1 MLAAVMDKAPN
12 IFPFVHSNYA
22 ETSHLFWGNR
32 CLQSAEGV
40 QQGDPLGPLF
50 FCLSIQHITTHLK
63 SELSLLYLD
72 DWTVG
77 GLADDVVSD
86 LSVIEQAANE
96 LGLHLNRSKSEA
108 ICHGRE
114 TYDFPSSELPEF
126 KFIHPDQATLLGSP
140 LGNLC
145 SISSAILGKVIN

>member
-1 MLAAVMDKAPN
+1 MDKAPN

-32 CLQSAEGV
+32 YLQSAEGV
-40 QQGDPLGPLF
+40 QLGDPLGPLL
-50 FCLSIQHITTHLK
+50 FCLSIQHVTTHLK
-63 SELSLLYLD
+63 SELSLLYPD

-96 LGLHLNRSKSEA
+96 LGLYLNTNKSDA

-114 TYDFPSSELPEF
+114 TYDFLSSELPEF
-126 KFIHPDQATLLGSP
+126 NFTHPDQATLLAAYP
-140 LGNLC
+140 
-145 SISSAILGKVIN
+145 